1 MSEPGSLAS
10 GVVRDEHR
18 IARATLLRIS
28 EAATPLVHHV
38 RRHGVEQTLAD
49 VRSGAPIQGADVRAL
64 QQRLAEADGER
75 DLAIAASV
83 GARLVCPG
91 DDEWP
96 VLLDDL
102 MRIDADCFGVWVRGE
117 ARLDETCARAIAIV
131 GTRTPTAYGEHVAG
145 ELAAG
150 LAERCWTVVSG
161 LAYGIDAAAH
171 KAALGAGGPTVGV
184 LACGVD
190 VVYPHG
196 HRNLVAQLVAEGLVV
211 SEHPPGAAPQ
221 RHRFLVRNR
230 IIAALSAGT
239 VMVEAARRS
248 GARSTLNH
256 ARDLLRHTMVVPG
269 PVTSAMSD
277 GCHVALREVVGS
289 VVVSRTEEVIE
300 QCGHLG
306 ELADPLAAPTR
317 PRDRLGPLVR
327 RVFDAVPVMRA
338 APVERIALTAC
349 VRPDVVEPSLAALR
363 ALGLVE
369 RTEEGWRMSTAGRD
383 ERHAHGRPDG
393 VLPLEWI

>member
-1 MSEPGSLAS
+1 MSGLS
-10 GVVRDEHR
+10 DEAR
-18 IARATLLRIS
+18 VARATLLRVS

-38 RRHGVEQTLAD
+38 RGHGVEATLAD
-49 VRSGAPIQGADVRAL
+49 IRAGAVIPGVDVAAL
-64 QQRLAEADGER
+64 KTRLAEADGAH
-75 DLAIAASV
+75 DLEQAARV
-83 GARLVCPG
+83 DARLVCPG

-96 VLLDDL
+96 PLLDDL
-102 MRIDADCFGVWVRGE
+102 ARTDVDCFGLWVRGPE
-117 ARLDETCARAIAIV
+117 RLDDVVARSVAIV

-150 LAERCWTVVSG
+150 LADRGWTVVSG
-161 LAYGIDAAAH
+161 LAYGIDGAAH
-171 KAALGAGGPTVGV
+171 RAALSAGGCTVGV
-184 LACGVD
+184 LACGID

-196 HRNLVAQLVAEGLVV
+196 HRSLVSRVADEGLVV
-211 SEHPPGAAPQ
+211 SEYPPGAAPQ

-230 IIAALSAGT
+230 IIAALTLGT

-256 ARDLLRHTMVVPG
+256 ARDLLRQTMVVPG

-277 GCHVALREVVGS
+277 GCHAALREVIGS
-289 VVVSRTEEVIE
+289 VVVTRTDEVVE

-306 ELADPLAAPTR
+306 ELADPLSGPVR

-338 APVERIALTAC
+338 APADRIAVTAC
-349 VRPDVVEPSLAALR
+349 VSTEVVEPSLAALR

-369 RTEEGWRMSTAGRD
+369 RLPEGWRMSRAGRD
-383 ERHAHGRPDG
+383 ERHADARPDRA
-393 VLPLEWI
+393 LPLDWL

>member
-1 MSEPGSLAS
+1 MSGITEDAR
-10 GVVRDEHR
+10 V
-18 IARATLLRIS
+18 ARATLLRIS
-28 EAATPLVHHV
+28 EAATPLIHHV
-38 RRHGVEQTLAD
+38 RAHGVEATLAD
-49 VRSGAPIQGADVRAL
+49 VRAGARIDGVDVGAL
-64 QQRLAEADGER
+64 QRRLAEADGEG
-75 DLAIAASV
+75 DLATAAAC

-96 VLLDDL
+96 LLLDDL
-102 MRIDADCFGVWVRGE
+102 GRVDADCFGLWVRG
-117 ARLDETCARAIAIV
+117 ALRLDDVCGRAVAVV
-131 GTRTPTAYGEHVAG
+131 GTRTPTAYGEHVAAD
-145 ELAAG
+145 LAGG
-150 LAERCWTVVSG
+150 LADRGWTIVSG
-161 LAYGIDAAAH
+161 LAYGIDGTAH
-171 KAALGAGGPTVGV
+171 RAALAAGGTTVGV

-196 HRNLVAQLVAEGLVV
+196 HRSLVARVAEEGLVV

-230 IIAALSAGT
+230 IIAALSLGT
-239 VMVEAARRS
+239 IMVEAARRS

-289 VVVSRTEEVIE
+289 VVVTRTEEVVE
-300 QCGHLG
+300 QCGYLG
-306 ELADPLAAPTR
+306 ELADPLAGPSR

-338 APVERIALTAC
+338 APAERIALTAC

-369 RTEEGWRMSTAGRD
+369 QTGDGWRMSRAGRD
-383 ERHAHGRPDG
+383 DRHAEARPDRQ
-393 VLPLEWI
+393 LPLDWL

>member
-1 MSEPGSLAS
+1 MNPVS
-10 GVVRDEHR
+10 DEER
-18 IARATLLRIS
+18 IERATLLRIS

-38 RRHGVEQTLAD
+38 RAHGVGQTLAD
-49 VRSGAPIQGADVRAL
+49 VRTEAPITGVDVAAL
-64 QQRLAEADGER
+64 RQRLREADGER
-75 DLAIAASV
+75 DLAAAAAA

-91 DDEWP
+91 DEEWP
-96 VLLDDL
+96 ALLDDL
-102 MRIDADCFGVWVRGE
+102 ARIDADCFGVWVRGVQ
-117 ARLDETCARAIAIV
+117 RLDDVCARAVAIV

-150 LAERCWTVVSG
+150 LVERCWTVVSG

-171 KAALGAGGPTVGV
+171 RAALGGGGPTVGV
-184 LACGVD
+184 LACGID

-196 HRNLVAQLVAEGLVV
+196 HRDLVARLVDEGLVV

-230 IIAALSAGT
+230 IIAALSVGT

-289 VVVSRTEEVIE
+289 VLVTRTEEVIE

-327 RVFDAVPVMRA
+327 RVFDAVPVMRP
-338 APVERIALTAC
+338 APADRIAVTAC
-349 VRPDVVEPSLAALR
+349 VRPDVVEPALAALR

-369 RTEEGWRMSTAGRD
+369 RTSDGWRMSRSGRD
-383 ERHAHGRPDG
+383 ERHAEGRPDR
-393 VLPLEWI
+393 VLPLDWL

>member
-1 MSEPGSLAS
+1 VT
-10 GVVRDEHR
+10 GVTDAHR

-38 RRHGVEQTLAD
+38 RDRGVEATLAD
-49 VRSGAPIQGADVRAL
+49 IAAGAPIDGVDVAAL
-64 QQRLAEADGER
+64 RVRLGEADGER
-75 DLAIAASV
+75 DLATAAAC

-91 DDEWP
+91 DEEWP
-96 VLLDDL
+96 GLLDDL
-102 MRIDADCFGVWVRGE
+102 VRVDADCFGLWVRGPQ
-117 ARLDETCARAIAIV
+117 RLDEACGRAVALV
-131 GTRTPTAYGEHVAG
+131 GTRTPTAYGEHVAAD
-145 ELAAG
+145 LAAG
-150 LAERCWTVVSG
+150 LADRDWTIVSG
-161 LAYGIDAAAH
+161 LAYGIDGTAH
-171 KAALGAGGPTVGV
+171 RAVLAAGGVTVGV

-190 VVYPHG
+190 VAYPQG
-196 HRNLVAQLVAEGLVV
+196 HRALVDRVAAEGLVV

-230 IIAALSAGT
+230 IIAALSLGT

-289 VVVSRTEEVIE
+289 VVVTRAAEVVE
-300 QCGHLG
+300 QCGYLG
-306 ELADPLAAPTR
+306 ELADPLSGPAR

-338 APVERIALTAC
+338 APVERIAVTAC

-369 RTEEGWRMSTAGRD
+369 RTADGWRMSRAGRD
-383 ERHAHGRPDG
+383 ERHAESRPDRL
-393 VLPLEWI
+393 LPLEWL

>member
-1 MSEPGSLAS
+1 MSPDAS
-10 GVVRDEHR
+10 PVSDDARV
-18 IARATLLRIS
+18 ARATLLRIS

-49 VRSGAPIQGADVRAL
+49 VRSGAPIEHVDVKAL

-75 DLAIAASV
+75 DLATAATV

-96 VLLDDL
+96 SMLDDL
-102 MRIDADCFGVWVRGE
+102 MRIDADCFGVWVRGTL
-117 ARLDETCARAIAIV
+117 RLDEACARAVAIV
-131 GTRTPTAYGEHVAG
+131 GTRTPTAYGEHVAA

-150 LAERCWTVVSG
+150 LVERYWTVVSG
-161 LAYGIDAAAH
+161 LAYGIDASAH
-171 KAALGAGGPTVGV
+171 RAALSGGGPTVGV

-196 HRNLVAQLVAEGLVV
+196 HRKLVDRLAEEGLVV

-269 PVTSAMSD
+269 PVTSTMSD

-289 VVVSRTEEVIE
+289 VLVTRTEEVIE

-306 ELADPLAAPTR
+306 ELADPLAAPVR

-327 RVFDAVPVMRA
+327 RVFDAVPVMRPA
-338 APVERIALTAC
+338 AVERIAVTAG

-369 RTEEGWRMSTAGRD
+369 RNDDGWRMSRTGRD
-383 ERHAHGRPDG
+383 ERHAQGRPDG
-393 VLPLEWI
+393 VLPLEWL

>member
-1 MSEPGSLAS
+1 VSGAS
-10 GVVRDEHR
+10 DAQR
-18 IARATLLRIS
+18 IARATLLRVS

-38 RRHGVEQTLAD
+38 RAHGVEATLAD
-49 VRSGAPIQGADVRAL
+49 VRAGAPIAGVDVDAL
-64 QQRLAEADGER
+64 RRRLDEASGER
-75 DLAIAASV
+75 DLEAAAAV

-91 DDEWP
+91 DEEWP
-96 VLLDDL
+96 VLLEDL
-102 MRIDADCFGVWVRGE
+102 PRIDADCFGLWVRGQQ
-117 ARLDETCARAIAIV
+117 RLDDACGRSVAIV
-131 GTRTPTAYGEHVAG
+131 GTRTPTAYGEHVAAD
-145 ELAAG
+145 LATG
-150 LAERCWTVVSG
+150 LADRGWTIVSG
-161 LAYGIDAAAH
+161 LAYGIDGTAH
-171 KAALGAGGPTVGV
+171 RAALAAGGATIGV

-196 HRNLVAQLVAEGLVV
+196 HRTLVSRVAEEGLVV

-230 IIAALSAGT
+230 IIAALSLGT
-239 VMVEAARRS
+239 VMIEAARRS

-289 VVVSRTEEVIE
+289 VLVTRTEEVVE

-306 ELADPLAAPTR
+306 ELADPLAAPSR

-338 APVERIALTAC
+338 APVERIAVTAC
-349 VRPDVVEPSLAALR
+349 VRADVVEPSLAALR

-369 RTEEGWRMSTAGRD
+369 RTPDGWRMSRAGRD
-383 ERHAHGRPDG
+383 ERHAQARPDRL
-393 VLPLEWI
+393 LPLEWL

>member
-1 MSEPGSLAS
+1 MNPDANAVS
-10 GVVRDEHR
+10 DETR

-38 RRHGVEQTLAD
+38 REHGVEQTLAD
-49 VRSGAPIQGADVRAL
+49 VRAGASIPGVDVSAL
-64 QQRLAEADGER
+64 RGRLAEADGER
-75 DLAIAASV
+75 DLTVAASV

-91 DDEWP
+91 DEEWP
-96 VLLDDL
+96 VLLEDL
-102 MRIDADCFGVWVRGE
+102 VRIDADCFGVWVRG
-117 ARLDETCARAIAIV
+117 AQRLDEVCARAVAIV

-150 LAERCWTVVSG
+150 LVERYWTVVSG

-171 KAALGAGGPTVGV
+171 RAALAGGGPTVGV

-196 HRNLVAQLVAEGLVV
+196 HRNLVARLVDEGLVV

-230 IIAALSAGT
+230 IIAALSLGT

-277 GCHVALREVVGS
+277 GCHVALREVIGS
-289 VVVSRTEEVIE
+289 VLVTRTEEVIE

-327 RVFDAVPVMRA
+327 RVFDAVPVMRP

-349 VRPDVVEPSLAALR
+349 VRADVVEPSLAALR

-369 RTEEGWRMSTAGRD
+369 RSDEGWRMSRSGRD
-383 ERHAHGRPDG
+383 ERHAQARPDG
-393 VLPLEWI
+393 VLPLEWL

>member
-1 MSEPGSLAS
+1 VS
-10 GVVRDEHR
+10 GITDPARV
-18 IARATLLRIS
+18 ARATLLRIS

-38 RRHGVEQTLAD
+38 RAHGVEATLAD
-49 VRSGAPIQGADVRAL
+49 IHAGAPIVGVDVAAL
-64 QQRLAEADGER
+64 RNRLAEADGEA
-75 DLAIAASV
+75 DLASAADV

-96 VLLDDL
+96 VILDDL
-102 MRIDADCFGVWVRGE
+102 VRIDADCFGLWVRGQQ
-117 ARLDETCARAIAIV
+117 RLDDVCARSVAVV
-131 GTRTPTAYGEHVAG
+131 GTRTPTAYGEHVAAD
-145 ELAAG
+145 LAGG
-150 LAERCWTVVSG
+150 LADRGWTIVSG
-161 LAYGIDAAAH
+161 LAYGIDGTAH
-171 KAALGAGGPTVGV
+171 RAALSAGGLTVGV

-190 VVYPHG
+190 VAYPRG
-196 HRNLVAQLVAEGLVV
+196 HRSLVARMVEEGLVV

-230 IIAALSAGT
+230 IIAALSLGT

-277 GCHVALREVVGS
+277 GCHTALREVHGS
-289 VVVSRTEEVIE
+289 VLVTRSEEVVE

-306 ELADPLAAPTR
+306 ELADPLAGPSR

-338 APVERIALTAC
+338 APVERIAVTAC
-349 VRPDVVEPSLAALR
+349 VSPDVVEPSLAALR

-369 RTEEGWRMSTAGRD
+369 QTGEGWRMSRAGRD
-383 ERHAHGRPDG
+383 ERHADARPDRM
-393 VLPLEWI
+393 LPMDWL

>member
-1 MSEPGSLAS
+1 VS
-10 GVVRDEHR
+10 GRTDDAR

-38 RRHGVEQTLAD
+38 RERGVEATLAD
-49 VRSGAPIQGADVRAL
+49 VRAHAPIPGVDVAAL
-64 QQRLAEADGER
+64 AHRLDEADGER
-75 DLAIAASV
+75 DLAAAAAV

-96 VLLDDL
+96 PLLDDL
-102 MRIDADCFGVWVRGE
+102 ARVDADSFGVWVRGTQ
-117 ARLDETCARAIAIV
+117 RLDDLCGRAIAIV
-131 GTRTPTAYGEHVAG
+131 GTRTPTAYGEHVAT

-161 LAYGIDAAAH
+161 VAYGIDAAAH
-171 KAALGAGGPTVGV
+171 RAALAAAGATVGV
-184 LACGVD
+184 LACGID
-190 VVYPHG
+190 VVYPNG
-196 HRNLVAQLVAEGLVV
+196 HRRLVDRLATEGLIV
-211 SEHPPGAAPQ
+211 SEYPPGAAPQ

-230 IIAALSAGT
+230 IIAALSLGT

-256 ARDLLRHTMVVPG
+256 ARDLLRHAMVVPG

-289 VVVSRTEEVIE
+289 VLVTRAEEVIE

-306 ELADPLAAPTR
+306 ELADPSSGPVR

-338 APVERIALTAC
+338 APVERIAVTAC
-349 VRPDVVEPSLAALR
+349 VRPDAVEPSLAALR

-369 RTEEGWRMSTAGRD
+369 RTDEGWRMSRAGRD
-383 ERHAHGRPDG
+383 ERHAETRRDRA
-393 VLPLEWI
+393 LPLDWL

>member
-1 MSEPGSLAS
+1 
-10 GVVRDEHR
+10 
-18 IARATLLRIS
+18 
-28 EAATPLVHHV
+28 
-38 RRHGVEQTLAD
+38 
-49 VRSGAPIQGADVRAL
+49 
-64 QQRLAEADGER
+64 
-75 DLAIAASV
+75 
-83 GARLVCPG
+83 
-91 DDEWP
+91 
-96 VLLDDL
+96 L
-102 MRIDADCFGVWVRGE
+102 MRVDADCFGVWVRGTQ
-117 ARLDETCARAIAIV
+117 RLDDLCARAIAIV

-150 LAERCWTVVSG
+150 LAERSWTVVSG

-171 KAALGAGGPTVGV
+171 RAVLGSGGPTVGV

-196 HRNLVAQLVAEGLVV
+196 HRTLVARVADEGLVV

-230 IIAALSAGT
+230 IIAALSLGT

-289 VVVSRTEEVIE
+289 VLVTRTEEVIE

-327 RVFDAVPVMRA
+327 RVFDAVPVMRPA
-338 APVERIALTAC
+338 AVERIAVTAC

-369 RTEEGWRMSTAGRD
+369 RTDDGWRMSRTGRD
-383 ERHAHGRPDG
+383 ERHAQTRPDG
-393 VLPLEWI
+393 VLPLDWL

>member
-1 MSEPGSLAS
+1 MTGISVPAR
-10 GVVRDEHR
+10 V
-18 IARATLLRIS
+18 ARATLLRIS

-38 RRHGVEQTLAD
+38 RAHGVEATLAD
-49 VRSGAPIQGADVRAL
+49 IRAGAAINGVDVAPLRH
-64 QQRLAEADGER
+64 RLAEADGEA
-75 DLAIAASV
+75 DLARAADV

-102 MRIDADCFGVWVRGE
+102 VRIDADCFGVWVRGQQ
-117 ARLDETCARAIAIV
+117 RLDDVCARSVAVV
-131 GTRTPTAYGEHVAG
+131 GTRTPTAYGEHVAA
-145 ELAAG
+145 ELAGG
-150 LAERCWTVVSG
+150 LADRGWTVVSG
-161 LAYGIDAAAH
+161 LAYGIDGTAH
-171 KAALGAGGPTVGV
+171 RAALSAGGLTVGV

-190 VVYPHG
+190 VVYPQG
-196 HRNLVAQLVAEGLVV
+196 HRSLVARLAEEGLVV

-230 IIAALSAGT
+230 IIAALSLGT

-256 ARDLLRHTMVVPG
+256 ARDLLRHAMVVPG

-277 GCHVALREVVGS
+277 GCHAALREVYGS
-289 VVVSRTEEVIE
+289 VLVTRTEEVVE

-306 ELADPLAAPTR
+306 ELADPLAGPSR

-349 VRPDVVEPSLAALR
+349 VGADVVEPSLAALR

-369 RTEEGWRMSTAGRD
+369 RTEEGWRMSRAGRD
-383 ERHAHGRPDG
+383 ERHADARPDRT
-393 VLPLEWI
+393 LPMEWL

>member
-1 MSEPGSLAS
+1 MT
-10 GVVRDEHR
+10 VTDEER

-28 EAATPLVHHV
+28 EAATPLVLHV
-38 RRHGVEQTLAD
+38 RRHGVEATLAD
-49 VRSGAPIQGADVRAL
+49 VRAGARIEGVDVPAL
-64 QQRLAEADGER
+64 QRRLAEADGGT
-75 DLAIAASV
+75 DLEAAAQI

-96 VLLDDL
+96 AMLDDL
-102 MRIDADCFGVWVRGE
+102 ARVDGDCFGLWVRG
-117 ARLDETCARAIAIV
+117 ALRLDDACARSVAIV
-131 GTRTPTAYGEHVAG
+131 GTRTPTAYGEHVAAD
-145 ELAAG
+145 LAAG
-150 LAERCWTVVSG
+150 LGERGWSVVSG

-171 KAALGAGGPTVGV
+171 RAALAAGGVTVGV

-190 VVYPHG
+190 VVYPAG
-196 HRNLVAQLVAEGLVV
+196 HRSLVARLAEEGLVV

-230 IIAALSAGT
+230 IIAVLSLGT

-289 VVVSRTEEVIE
+289 VLVTRTEEVVE
-300 QCGHLG
+300 QCGYLG
-306 ELADPLAAPTR
+306 ELADPLIAPTR

-338 APVERIALTAC
+338 APVDRIALTAC
-349 VRPDVVEPSLAALR
+349 VRPEVVEPSLAALR

-369 RTEEGWRMSTAGRD
+369 RTEDGWRMSRAGRD
-383 ERHAHGRPDG
+383 ERHADARPDRT
-393 VLPLEWI
+393 LPLEWL

>member
-1 MSEPGSLAS
+1 MSGLS
-10 GVVRDEHR
+10 DEAR
-18 IARATLLRIS
+18 VARATLLRVS
-28 EAATPLVHHV
+28 EAATPLVRHV
-38 RRHGVEQTLAD
+38 RAHGVEATLAD
-49 VRSGAPIQGADVRAL
+49 IRAGAVIPGVDVAAL
-64 QQRLAEADGER
+64 KTRLAEADGAH
-75 DLAIAASV
+75 DLEQAARV
-83 GARLVCPG
+83 DARLVCPG

-96 VLLDDL
+96 PLLDDL
-102 MRIDADCFGVWVRGE
+102 ARTDVDCFGLWVRGPE
-117 ARLDETCARAIAIV
+117 RLDDVVARSVAIV

-150 LAERCWTVVSG
+150 LADRGWTVVSG
-161 LAYGIDAAAH
+161 LAYGIDGAAH
-171 KAALGAGGPTVGV
+171 RAALSAGGCTVGV
-184 LACGVD
+184 LACGID

-196 HRNLVAQLVAEGLVV
+196 HRSLVSRVADEGLVV
-211 SEHPPGAAPQ
+211 SEYPPGAAPQ

-230 IIAALSAGT
+230 IIAALTLGT

-256 ARDLLRHTMVVPG
+256 ARDLLRQTMVVPG

-277 GCHVALREVVGS
+277 GCHAALREVIGS
-289 VVVSRTEEVIE
+289 VVVTRTDEVVE

-306 ELADPLAAPTR
+306 ELADPLSGPVR

-338 APVERIALTAC
+338 APADRIAVTAC
-349 VRPDVVEPSLAALR
+349 VSTEVVEPSLAALR

-369 RTEEGWRMSTAGRD
+369 RLPEGWRMSRAGRD
-383 ERHAHGRPDG
+383 ERHADARPDRA
-393 VLPLEWI
+393 LPLDWL

>member
-1 MSEPGSLAS
+1 MSGLTDDA
-10 GVVRDEHR
+10 R

-38 RRHGVEQTLAD
+38 REHGVEATLAD
-49 VRSGAPIQGADVRAL
+49 VRARAPIPGIDVAAL
-64 QQRLAEADGER
+64 AHRLDEADGER
-75 DLAIAASV
+75 DLAAAAAV

-96 VLLDDL
+96 SLLDDL
-102 MRIDADCFGVWVRGE
+102 ARVDADSFGVWVRG
-117 ARLDETCARAIAIV
+117 AQRLDDLCGRAVAIV
-131 GTRTPTAYGEHVAG
+131 GTRTPTAYGEHVAT
-145 ELAAG
+145 ELAAE

-161 LAYGIDAAAH
+161 VAYGIDAAAH
-171 KAALGAGGPTVGV
+171 RSALAAAGATVGV
-184 LACGVD
+184 LACGID
-190 VVYPHG
+190 VVYPNG
-196 HRNLVAQLVAEGLVV
+196 HRRLVDRLAAEGLIV
-211 SEHPPGAAPQ
+211 SEYPPGAAPQ

-230 IIAALSAGT
+230 IIAGLSLGT

-256 ARDLLRHTMVVPG
+256 ARDLLRHAMVVPG

-289 VVVSRTEEVIE
+289 VLVTRAEEVIE

-306 ELADPLAAPTR
+306 ELADPLSGPVR

-338 APVERIALTAC
+338 APVERIAVTAC
-349 VRPDVVEPSLAALR
+349 LRPDAVEPSLAALR

-369 RTEEGWRMSTAGRD
+369 RTDEGWRMSRAGRD
-383 ERHAHGRPDG
+383 ERHAETRRDRA
-393 VLPLEWI
+393 LPLDWL